1 MEHSDSIEGNTYK
14 LYCLAIFKWDE
25 TKPICLVKG
34 FKLKWLSNMIN
45 GESYFLN
52 EISSIVKK
60 IPPGTKIA
68 IDIKDSVGQV
78 CFCFVEVSKD
88 KVAAVAV
95 TDDKYPD
102 EVAYLGI
109 NKLLMNFREHFDEN
123 SDLYMEA
130 TESTKLEY
138 PKLAEL
144 LVLWQNPLKVDPTV
158 RITED
163 LRKTVAI
170 QHKNLADLLER
181 DGKIDEMGVKAKA
194 LNIQT
199 NEFYKKAKKVNKKPW
214 YSLCIGCGAK

>member
-1 MEHSDSIEGNTYK
+1 MEHSDSMEGKTYN

-34 FKLKWLSNMIN
+34 FKLNWLSNMIN
-45 GESYFLN
+45 GESHFLN
-52 EISSIVKK
+52 EISTIVKK

-78 CFCFVEVSKD
+78 CYCFVEVSKD

-102 EVAYLGI
+102 EVAYLAI
-109 NKLLMNFREHFDEN
+109 NKLLMNFREHFDDN

-138 PKLAEL
+138 PKLADFL
-144 LVLWQNPLKVDPTV
+144 TQW
-158 RITED
+158 
-163 LRKTVAI
+163 
-170 QHKNLADLLER
+170 
-181 DGKIDEMGVKAKA
+181 
-194 LNIQT
+194 
-199 NEFYKKAKKVNKKPW
+199 
-214 YSLCIGCGAK
+214 